1 MRRISVAMLLGL
13 AGSLALPMPA
23 ASQEDR
29 ESYLARMRTICE
41 GGCLQPK
48 QVLRTARKLRPGEE
62 REIAAILDI
71 ADVTKHGDKY
81 ILLQQTPNLYDMTEF
96 DFGMPQLDQS
106 RISDRNNISIEMN
119 EQTLFDLLNLPQ
131 VSDEPVARPDLGSG
145 ITVEGDRNRKFVRPS
160 LATLRVA
167 FRNRRIVVRA
177 MPRLDVAFAGARRDR
192 KNKQLTLMLRN
203 ADDLALLP
211 RYDGDG
217 NPILD
222 GPLQGLA
229 GSERGER

>member
-1 MRRISVAMLLGL
+1 MRRVSIAMLCGL
-13 AGSLALPMPA
+13 AGAFALPLPA
-23 ASQEDR
+23 ASQEIR

-41 GGCLQPK
+41 IECLQPK
-48 QVLRTARKLRPGEE
+48 QLLRTARKLRPGEE
-62 REIAAILDI
+62 REMAAILDI
-71 ADVTKHGDKY
+71 ADVTKRGDKY

-106 RISDRNNISIEMN
+106 RMSDRNNISIEMD

-131 VSDEPVARPDLGSG
+131 VSEGPGARADRASG
-145 ITVEGDRNRKFVRPS
+145 IIVEGDRDRKFVKPS
-160 LATLRVA
+160 LATLRAA
-167 FRNRRIVVRA
+167 FRNRRIVVRG
-177 MPRLDVAFAGARRDR
+177 MPRLDIGFAGARRDR

-211 RYDGDG
+211 RYDSDG

-222 GPLQGLA
+222 GPLAGLA
-229 GSERGER
+229 VPERGGR